1 MVTAAEIMGGQRMTK
16 ARAEALTEPGR
27 YPEGTVTG
35 LFLRI
40 APGGSKQWIQRVRI
54 NGVRV
59 DKGLGPFPRVGI
71 AEARN
76 LAERNRALIHVGE
89 DPWAG
94 KQQNRAQAEERAS
107 ALETRRAMPTFL
119 EGCAVNG
126 RGAGAHPQTRGEE
139 DREVAPF
146 SRTSRQGP
154 AQHTPRP
161 HHPRRRG
168 SGRQTH
174 LAHPP

>member
-1 MVTAAEIMGGQRMTK
+1 MVTAAETMGGQRMTK

-76 LAERNRALIHVGE
+76 LAERNRALIHAGD

-94 KQQNRAQAEERAS
+94 KQQDPRSGGGVGVGHWRPGAPCPRS
-107 ALETRRAMPTFL
+107 LRL
-119 EGCAVNG
+119 
-126 RGAGAHPQTRGEE
+126 RG
-139 DREVAPF
+139 
-146 SRTSRQGP
+146 
-154 AQHTPRP
+154 
-161 HHPRRRG
+161 
-168 SGRQTH
+168 
-174 LAHPP
+174 